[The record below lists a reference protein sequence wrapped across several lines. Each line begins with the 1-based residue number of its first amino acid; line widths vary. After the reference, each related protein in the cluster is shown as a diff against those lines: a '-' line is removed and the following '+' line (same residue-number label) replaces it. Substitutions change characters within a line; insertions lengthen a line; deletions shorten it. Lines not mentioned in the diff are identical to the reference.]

1 MSTTAPQPSRS
12 LFAAFELDAAD
23 LSKSSVNTIRATLGI
38 TGVVALLV
46 GILITFWPKD
56 AAVVIAALL
65 AVYLI
70 VGGLAYLGLGIFSRG
85 ISGGARA
92 LDIVL
97 GVLFVVAGVLA
108 LANLG
113 AATLFLATFLGVLV
127 GIVWI
132 VEGVVALMQSGD
144 APSKGYS
151 IFFGI
156 LSIVAGIVLLFS
168 PLWGAVVLFI
178 ITGIS
183 LIFLG
188 IMQIVR
194 AFTFGRRVT
203 GASEARPPQ
212 VAAS

>member
-1 MSTTAPQPSRS
+1 MSTTAPQSSSP
-12 LFAAFELDAAD
+12 LFAAFALDAAG
-23 LSKSSVNTIRATLGI
+23 LTKSAINTIRATLGI

-65 AVYLI
+65 AVYLVI
-70 VGGLAYLGLGIFSRG
+70 GGIAYLGLGIFSRG

-113 AATLFLATFLGVLV
+113 AATVFLAAFLGVLV

-156 LSIVAGIVLLFS
+156 LSIVAGILLLFS
-168 PLWGAVVLFI
+168 PIWGAVVLFVI
-178 ITGIS
+178 VGIS
-183 LIFLG
+183 LIVLG
-188 IMQIVR
+188 VMQIIR
-194 AFTFGRRVT
+194 AFTFGR
-203 GASEARPPQ
+203 G
-212 VAAS
+212 VADAIDERTTTTATS